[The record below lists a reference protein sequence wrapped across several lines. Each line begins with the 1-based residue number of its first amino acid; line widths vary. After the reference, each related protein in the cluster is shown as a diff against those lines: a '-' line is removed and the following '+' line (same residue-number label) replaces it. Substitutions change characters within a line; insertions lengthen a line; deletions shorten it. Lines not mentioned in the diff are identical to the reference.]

1 VTDEGRDPVVIGAE
15 GEGESTDT
23 LFAPPEHVAPVEGS
37 PSAPES
43 AETAPD
49 EAVAPPT
56 PPAPP
61 ALREPKP
68 APDRGRTIALGTLA
82 GLLALGLLLIVRG
95 SPTSS
100 GPPAAASSTP
110 GVLTSADVLGSDA
123 SAPLAALA
131 PSASA
136 AGTPTSAPDA
146 GPKFVPAWRVT
157 ALEQEAGVEILRG
170 TLGKH
175 TLAGALAQA
184 GIPKTEIKRVT
195 HSVDN
200 IRRIERGG
208 SKDSF
213 VVARDRTKGTIVA
226 FEYIA
231 SPTDVWQARGEETLT
246 TKKLE
251 LFIEKKR
258 TQTALVVTADLAK
271 AIAAAGLHEE
281 AIEEIDDA
289 LEGHGDTAVVKPG
302 VRLRVVGHEEW
313 VEGAFARFHVDALD
327 YVPKTGERLRV
338 YYYER
343 DPSVEGSHRRS
354 PHPGFYDA
362 KGQQPFRGTFRSPL
376 PLARITSRFNPKRMH
391 PVLHVVM
398 PHNGIDFGASS
409 GTPVYAS
416 ATGTVHSAGDGG
428 PCGNMVQ
435 IEHASGLTTAYCHLS
450 KFAPGLHAG
459 QHVEARQLVGFVGQT
474 GRATGPHLHFAVKR
488 GATFIDPMGLK
499 MDGVRTLPPADRDA
513 FAKKRAELDAALEAV
528 TLPAA
533 DGAATDDK
541 DDAKDEPAGEE

>member
-1 VTDEGRDPVVIGAE
+1 MVARALPRGYVVRRVTDESRDPVAIGAE
-15 GEGESTDT
+15 SEGESTDK
-23 LFAPPEHVAPVEGS
+23 LFEPPEHVAADEGN
-37 PSAPES
+37 PSTPES
-43 AETAPD
+43 VKAEPDAP
-49 EAVAPPT
+49 
-56 PPAPP
+56 
-61 ALREPKP
+61 R
-68 APDRGRTIALGTLA
+68 DRGRTIALGTLG
-82 GLLALGLLLIVRG
+82 GLVALGFVLIVRG
-95 SPTSS
+95 SPSAS
-100 GPPAAASSTP
+100 APPASPSAAP
-110 GVLTSADVLGSDA
+110 AILTSADVPTTDA
-123 SAPLAALA
+123 AA
-131 PSASA
+131 PSAALGA
-136 AGTPTSAPDA
+136 AQPAAADA
-146 GPKFVPAWRVT
+146 GPKPVPVWRVA
-157 ALEQEAGVEILRG
+157 ALEHEVGVELIRG

-184 GIPKTEIKRVT
+184 GIPKVEIRRVT
-195 HSVDN
+195 RAVDN
-200 IRRIERGG
+200 IRRIEHGL
-208 SKDSF
+208 SKDTF

-231 SPTDVWQARGEETLT
+231 SPTDVWQARDTDDSLT
-246 TKKLE
+246 AKKLE
-251 LFIEKKR
+251 LFVEKKR
-258 TQTALVVTADLAK
+258 TQVALLVTADLAK
-271 AIAAAGLHEE
+271 AIGAAGLPEE
-281 AIEEIDDA
+281 AIGEIDDA

-313 VEGAFARFHVDALD
+313 VEGAFARFSVDALD
-327 YVPKTGERLRV
+327 YVPKSGERLRV

-343 DPSVEGSHRRS
+343 DASVEGSHRRT

-416 ATGTVHSAGDGG
+416 ATGTIHSAGDSG

-450 KFAPGLHAG
+450 RFAPGLHPG

-488 GATFIDPMGLK
+488 GATFIDPLGLK
-499 MDGVRTLPPADRDA
+499 MDGVRTLPPADREA
-513 FAKKRAELDAALEAV
+513 FAKKRAELDAALEAI

-533 DGAATDDK
+533 DGAAADDK
-541 DDAKDEPAGEE
+541 DDSKDEPAGEE

>member
-1 VTDEGRDPVVIGAE
+1 MPRSKVARALPRGYAVRRVTDESRDPVVIGAE
-15 GEGESTDT
+15 SEGESTDK
-23 LFAPPEHVAPVEGS
+23 LFEPPEHVAADQGN
-37 PSAPES
+37 PSTPES
-43 AETAPD
+43 VNAAPI
-49 EAVAPPT
+49 AP
-56 PPAPP
+56 
-61 ALREPKP
+61 R
-68 APDRGRTIALGTLA
+68 DRGRTIALGTLG
-82 GLLALGLLLIVRG
+82 GLVALGFVLIVRG
-95 SPTSS
+95 SPGGSAA
-100 GPPAAASSTP
+100 PASLSAAP
-110 GVLTSADVLGSDA
+110 AILTSADVPVTDA
-123 SAPLAALA
+123 AA
-131 PSASA
+131 PSAAQPA
-136 AGTPTSAPDA
+136 AAAQADA
-146 GPKFVPAWRVT
+146 GPAFVPAWRVS
-157 ALEQEAGVEILRG
+157 ALEREVGVEIVRG

-184 GIPKTEIKRVT
+184 GIPKVEIKRVT
-195 HSVDN
+195 HAVDN
-200 IRRIERGG
+200 IRRVEHGI
-208 SKDSF
+208 SKDAF

-231 SPTDVWQARGEETLT
+231 SPTDIWQARATDDSLIA
-246 TKKLE
+246 KKLE
-251 LFIEKKR
+251 LFVEKKR
-258 TQTALVVTADLAK
+258 TQLALVVTADLAK

-327 YVPKTGERLRV
+327 YIPKSGERLRV

-343 DPSVEGSHRRS
+343 DSSVEGSHRRS

-362 KGQQPFRGTFRSPL
+362 KGQLPFRGTFRSPL

-416 ATGTVHSAGDGG
+416 ATGTIHSAGDSG

-435 IEHASGLTTAYCHLS
+435 IEHAGGLTTAYCHLS
-450 KFAPGLHAG
+450 RFAPGLHPG

-499 MDGVRTLPPADRDA
+499 MDGVRTLPPADREA
-513 FAKKRAELDAALEAV
+513 FAKKRAELDVALEAIA
-528 TLPAA
+528 LPAA
-533 DGAATDDK
+533 DGAADDK
-541 DDAKDEPAGEE
+541 DDSKDEPAGEE